1 MVTKVTGYSRNGVS
15 DWIFQRASAVIL
27 ALYTVFIVGYL
38 LLNDVD
44 AASWQ
49 SLFSALPMQI
59 FSLLAVLAFVAHA
72 WIGMWTVV
80 TDYIKPVGVR
90 YSAIVVIALILF
102 GYLVWG
108 VAILFGN

>member
-44 AASWQ
+44 AQAWQ
-49 SLFSALPMQI
+49 SLFASLPMKI

-80 TDYIKPVGVR
+80 TDYVKPVRIR
-90 YSAIVVIALILF
+90 YASIVAIALILF
-102 GYLVWG
+102 AYLVWG

>member
-27 ALYTVFIVGYL
+27 AAYTLFIVGYL
-38 LLNDVD
+38 LMNDVT
-44 AASWQ
+44 AESW
-49 SLFSALPMQI
+49 SALFNYLPMQI

-80 TDYIKPVGVR
+80 TDYIKPARIR
-90 YSAIVVIALILF
+90 YAAIVSIALILF
-102 GYLVWG
+102 AYLAWG

>member
-27 ALYTVFIVGYL
+27 AAYTAFIVGYL
-38 LLNDVD
+38 LLNDVT

-49 SLFSALPMQI
+49 GLFASLPMQI

-80 TDYIKPVGVR
+80 TDCVKPVRIR
-90 YSAIVVIALILF
+90 YTAIVAIALILF
-102 GYLVWG
+102 AYLVWG

>member
-15 DWIFQRASAVIL
+15 DWIFQRASAIIL
-27 ALYTVFIVGYL
+27 AVYTLFIVGYL
-38 LLNDVD
+38 LMNDVT
-44 AASWQ
+44 AESW
-49 SLFSALPMQI
+49 SALFNYLPMQI

-80 TDYIKPVGVR
+80 TDYIKPVRIR
-90 YSAIVVIALILF
+90 YAAIVSVALILF
-102 GYLVWG
+102 AYLVWG

>member
-27 ALYTVFIVGYL
+27 AAYTLFIVGYL
-38 LLNDVD
+38 LLNDVT
-44 AASWQ
+44 AESWQ
-49 SLFSALPMQI
+49 ALFASLPMQI

-80 TDYIKPVGVR
+80 TDYIKPVRVR
-90 YSAIVVIALILF
+90 YSAIVAIALILF
-102 GYLVWG
+102 AYLVWG